1 MTHDTA
7 VLIVGWLLGVG
18 CMLLREHYADRR
30 HNETVRV
37 LRERAAEDA
46 RASRPAPRVLARHA
60 DKIYDQEAASHAESR
75 ARRVADL
82 EGK

>member
-18 CMLLREHYADRR
+18 CMLLREHYRDRR
-30 HNETVRV
+30 HAATIRTLRARV
-37 LRERAAEDA
+37 LADAA
-46 RASRPAPRVLARHA
+46 ASRPKPKVFAVGRT
-60 DKIYDQEAASHAESR
+60 DKEAASHAESR

>member
-18 CMLLREHYADRR
+18 CMLLREHYANRR
-30 HNETVRV
+30 HNETVRALRRRV
-37 LRERAAEDA
+37 LADAE
-46 RASRPAPRVLARHA
+46 ASRPAPKVLATGRA
-60 DKIYDQEAASHAESR
+60 DREAASHAESR

-82 EGK
+82 ETR